1 MWFSVGRYTVGT
13 MSGEARV
20 FSREQTAAHDQAK
33 YSQHFFRRV
42 PIVTQTYETDT
53 NDLLP
58 QPKKVGRV
66 DVGLADAEQIKI
78 KTEGPKH
85 VTYEAEPRAEII
97 FKGTLAIADI
107 TDEPELAD
115 ETAEEAVEEEGVTAT
130 AAESL
135 LAQLTVNGED
145 ASTED
150 DSTFHLP
157 VAHKHG
163 RGHLHTYSKKEQAQL
178 EPLSNPDGIIG
189 MQRNRIVDRNPRG
202 TTLKVDAPMLDTR
215 ATASPFVVAV
225 AGLSA
230 IVITI
235 GLVGM
240 YGKVSSDGGVFLEQ
254 YGFTIQELVAAM
266 KGHITA
272 LIVHSF
278 GQ

>member
-20 FSREQTAAHDQAK
+20 FSREQTAAHNRAK

-42 PIVTQTYETDT
+42 PIVTQTYEADM

-85 VTYEAEPRAEII
+85 VTYEAEPRPEIL

-107 TDEPELAD
+107 TDEPEA
-115 ETAEEAVEEEGVTAT
+115 AEGTIEEEVVAASAT
-130 AAESL
+130 ESPS
-135 LAQLTVNGED
+135 AQLVVNGEEM
-145 ASTED
+145 STED
-150 DSTFHLP
+150 NNIFHLP
-157 VAHKHG
+157 VTHKHG

-189 MQRNRIVDRNPRG
+189 MQRTRIVDRNPRG

-266 KGHITA
+266 KSHITA